1 MSSAPVLAPPSFP
14 QQLLRT
20 PMVDQGGLVTYLW
33 TKFFQSLPFNL
44 KTQQLVRGTHS
55 VRTQIFASQYA
66 DGSEFYETDR
76 GVWYSAV
83 GNNWIYKAGIMRG
96 NQSALPADL
105 GTNDAGF
112 LFYVQDYAHLLMW
125 VGANWAWG
133 PGDPGSDYSVPFV
146 SGPDQIAG
154 WQACD
159 GSSGIFKLKS
169 DGTLEQVTVPNTAGS
184 WYRQ

>member
-20 PMVDQGGLVTYLW
+20 PMVNQAGLCTYLW

-44 KTQQLVRGTHS
+44 KTQQLVRGTHT
-55 VRTQIFASQYA
+55 VREEIFASQYA

-83 GNNWIYKAGIMRG
+83 GNSWIYKAGVMRA
-96 NQSALPADL
+96 SILAIPLDL
-105 GTNDAGF
+105 GPNDAGF
-112 LFYVQDYAHLLMW
+112 LFYVNEYAHVLMW
-125 VGANWAWG
+125 LGTGWTWG
-133 PGDPGSDYSVPFV
+133 PGEAGSDYVLPFV
-146 SGPDQIAG
+146 SGPNPTTG
-154 WQACD
+154 WRHCD
-159 GSSGIFKLKS
+159 GSSGVSSLRS
-169 DGTLEQVTVPNTAGS
+169 DGSVAQVTVPNTPGS